1 MELLLSFSVVLNYS
15 IDVWAELG
23 FLEMQQMLQQME
35 EKDCEQT
42 NLVSC
47 LHDEGNAFNT
57 FVGAPGFTQYVL
69 MSNSE
74 CKQNFCLF
82 TRKAPRGIF
91 WRCQMKDVFLI
102 FSDWK
107 AAKLSPSLTF
117 FDVIFRPAFLS
128 IRCLSEQNRLLFFR
142 NSKLCENLS
151 VTLNLWNHHVSAG
164 FSSRPIRASPL
175 IAETYNHH
183 AVFVPIHRRP
193 AAIMSGDKGECDFLH
208 CSPLSHSGF
217 YIFFF
222 FSCDPNLRQ
231 FFFPSCRS
239 ALSSSGSATYY
250 LQPET
255 QLRQKVSQTER
266 ERESLTER
274 IRGENSRSW
283 MNEGLKM
290 TQKNCFPCSPWV
302 ILSEQLSAFS
312 SRWLSHRN
320 NKPCVRRLS

>member
-1 MELLLSFSVVLNYS
+1 MQTELLSVYKKSSSGHLLTLSDERCFFLSFPT
-15 IDVWAELG
+15 
-23 FLEMQQMLQQME
+23 
-35 EKDCEQT
+35 EK
-42 NLVSC
+42 L
-47 LHDEGNAFNT
+47 
-57 FVGAPGFTQYVL
+57 
-69 MSNSE
+69 
-74 CKQNFCLF
+74 QNFLHPWLF
-82 TRKAPRGIF
+82 LMWYSDPRFCQFAVFQDRTGCYFFETPSFAKTSQWPWICGIIMSVQVFPPVQSERVLWSLKRTITTLSLCRFTVVPPPLWAVTRGN
-91 WRCQMKDVFLI
+91 
-102 FSDWK
+102 
-107 AAKLSPSLTF
+107 
-117 FDVIFRPAFLS
+117 VIFFTAVH
-128 IRCLSEQNRLLFFR
+128 
-142 NSKLCENLS
+142 S
-151 VTLNLWNHHVSAG
+151 VTQ
-164 FSSRPIRASPL
+164 
-175 IAETYNHH
+175 
-183 AVFVPIHRRP
+183 
-193 AAIMSGDKGECDFLH
+193 DFI
-208 CSPLSHSGF
+208 

-222 FSCDPNLRQ
+222 LWPKSETI
-231 FFFPSCRS
+231 FFPSCRS

>member
-23 FLEMQQMLQQME
+23 FLEMQQIE

-57 FVGAPGFTQYVL
+57 FVRAPGFTQYVL

-117 FDVIFRPAFLS
+117 FDVILS
-128 IRCLSEQNRLLFFR
+128 PRFCQFAVFQNRTGCYFFETPSFAKTSQWPWICGIIMSVQVFPPVQSER
-142 NSKLCENLS
+142 VLWSLKRTITTLSLCRFTVVPPPLWAVTRGNVIFFTAVHS
-151 VTLNLWNHHVSAG
+151 VTQ
-164 FSSRPIRASPL
+164 
-175 IAETYNHH
+175 
-183 AVFVPIHRRP
+183 
-193 AAIMSGDKGECDFLH
+193 DFI
-208 CSPLSHSGF
+208 
-217 YIFFF
+217 YFFF
-222 FSCDPNLRQ
+222 FLVTQIWDNFFSHHAALRWAPLAARRIISNQ
-231 FFFPSCRS
+231 RHNSDRKSP
-239 ALSSSGSATYY
+239 
-250 LQPET
+250 
-255 QLRQKVSQTER
+255 RQKGNGRVWQR
-266 ERESLTER
+266 ELEEK
-274 IRGENSRSW
+274 IAEVEW
-283 MNEGLKM
+283 MR
-290 TQKNCFPCSPWV
+290 V
-302 ILSEQLSAFS
+302 
-312 SRWLSHRN
+312 
-320 NKPCVRRLS
+320 

>member
-82 TRKAPRGIF
+82 TRKAPQGIF

-117 FDVIFRPAFLS
+117 FDVIFRPEFLS
-128 IRCLSEQNRLLFFR
+128 IRCLSGQNRLLFFETPSFAKTSQWPWICGIIMSVQVFPPVQSER
-142 NSKLCENLS
+142 VLWSLKRTITTLSLCRFTVVPPPLWAVTRGNVIFFTAVHS
-151 VTLNLWNHHVSAG
+151 VTQ
-164 FSSRPIRASPL
+164 
-175 IAETYNHH
+175 
-183 AVFVPIHRRP
+183 
-193 AAIMSGDKGECDFLH
+193 DFI
-208 CSPLSHSGF
+208 
-217 YIFFF
+217 YFFF
-222 FSCDPNLRQ
+222 FLVTQIWDNFFSHHAALRWA
-231 FFFPSCRS
+231 PLAARRIIS
-239 ALSSSGSATYY
+239 
-250 LQPET
+250 T
-255 QLRQKVSQTER
+255 QRHNSDRKSPRQKGNGRVWQR
-266 ERESLTER
+266 ELEEK
-274 IRGENSRSW
+274 IAEVEW
-283 MNEGLKM
+283 MR
-290 TQKNCFPCSPWV
+290 V
-302 ILSEQLSAFS
+302 
-312 SRWLSHRN
+312 
-320 NKPCVRRLS
+320 

>member
-23 FLEMQQMLQQME
+23 FLEMQQIE

-57 FVGAPGFTQYVL
+57 FVRAPGFTQYVL

-117 FDVIFRPAFLS
+117 FDVILS
-128 IRCLSEQNRLLFFR
+128 PRFCQFAVFQNRTGCYFFETPSFAKTSQWPWICGIIMSVQVFPPVQSER
-142 NSKLCENLS
+142 VLWSLKRTITTLSLCRFTVVPPPLWAVTRGNVIFFTAVHS
-151 VTLNLWNHHVSAG
+151 VTQ
-164 FSSRPIRASPL
+164 
-175 IAETYNHH
+175 
-183 AVFVPIHRRP
+183 
-193 AAIMSGDKGECDFLH
+193 DFI
-208 CSPLSHSGF
+208 
-217 YIFFF
+217 YFFF
-222 FSCDPNLRQ
+222 FLVTQIWDNFFSHHAALRWAPLAARRIISNQ
-231 FFFPSCRS
+231 RHNSDRKSP
-239 ALSSSGSATYY
+239 
-250 LQPET
+250 
-255 QLRQKVSQTER
+255 RQKGNGRVWQR
-266 ERESLTER
+266 ELE
-274 IRGENSRSW
+274 ENIAEVEW
-283 MNEGLKM
+283 MR
-290 TQKNCFPCSPWV
+290 V
-302 ILSEQLSAFS
+302 
-312 SRWLSHRN
+312 
-320 NKPCVRRLS
+320 

>member
-82 TRKAPRGIF
+82 TRKAPQGIF

-128 IRCLSEQNRLLFFR
+128 IRCLSGQNRLLFFR

-217 YIFFF
+217 YIYFFF
-222 FSCDPNLRQ
+222 LVTQIWDNFFSHHA
-231 FFFPSCRS
+231 
-239 ALSSSGSATYY
+239 ALHWAPLAARRIIS
-250 LQPET
+250 T
-255 QLRQKVSQTER
+255 QRHNSDRKSPRQKGNGRVWQR
-266 ERESLTER
+266 ELEEK
-274 IRGENSRSW
+274 IAEVEW
-283 MNEGLKM
+283 MR
-290 TQKNCFPCSPWV
+290 V
-302 ILSEQLSAFS
+302 
-312 SRWLSHRN
+312 
-320 NKPCVRRLS
+320 

>member
-82 TRKAPRGIF
+82 TRKAPQGIF

-128 IRCLSEQNRLLFFR
+128 IRCLSGQNRLLFFETPSFAKTSQWPWICGIIMSVQVFPPVQSER
-142 NSKLCENLS
+142 VLWSLKRTITTLSLCRFTVVPPPLWAVTRGNVIFFTAVHS
-151 VTLNLWNHHVSAG
+151 VTQ
-164 FSSRPIRASPL
+164 
-175 IAETYNHH
+175 
-183 AVFVPIHRRP
+183 
-193 AAIMSGDKGECDFLH
+193 DFI
-208 CSPLSHSGF
+208 
-217 YIFFF
+217 YFFF
-222 FSCDPNLRQ
+222 FLVTQIWDN
-231 FFFPSCRS
+231 FFSHHA
-239 ALSSSGSATYY
+239 ALHWAPLAARRIIS
-250 LQPET
+250 T
-255 QLRQKVSQTER
+255 QRHNSDRKSPRQKGNGRVWQR
-266 ERESLTER
+266 ELEEK
-274 IRGENSRSW
+274 IAEVEW
-283 MNEGLKM
+283 MR
-290 TQKNCFPCSPWV
+290 V
-302 ILSEQLSAFS
+302 
-312 SRWLSHRN
+312 
-320 NKPCVRRLS
+320 

>member
-23 FLEMQQMLQQME
+23 FLEMQQIE
-35 EKDCEQT
+35 EKDCKQT

-74 CKQNFCLF
+74 RKQNFCLF
-82 TRKAPRGIF
+82 TRKAPQGIF

-128 IRCLSEQNRLLFFR
+128 IRCLSGQNRLLFFR

-164 FSSRPIRASPL
+164 FPSRPIRASPL

-183 AVFVPIHRRP
+183 AFFVPIHRRP

-231 FFFPSCRS
+231 FFSHHA
-239 ALSSSGSATYY
+239 ALRWAPLAARRIISNQRHNSDRKS
-250 LQPET
+250 P
-255 QLRQKVSQTER
+255 RQKGNKRVWQR
-266 ERESLTER
+266 ELEEK
-274 IRGENSRSW
+274 IAEVEW
-283 MNEGLKM
+283 MR
-290 TQKNCFPCSPWV
+290 V
-302 ILSEQLSAFS
+302 
-312 SRWLSHRN
+312 
-320 NKPCVRRLS
+320 

>member
-23 FLEMQQMLQQME
+23 FLEMQQIE

-128 IRCLSEQNRLLFFR
+128 IRCLSGQNRLLFFR

-217 YIFFF
+217 YIYFFF
-222 FSCDPNLRQ
+222 LVTQIWDNFFSHHAALRWAPLAARRIISNQ
-231 FFFPSCRS
+231 RHNSDRKSP
-239 ALSSSGSATYY
+239 
-250 LQPET
+250 
-255 QLRQKVSQTER
+255 RQKGNKRVWQR
-266 ERESLTER
+266 ELEEK
-274 IRGENSRSW
+274 IAEVEW
-283 MNEGLKM
+283 MR
-290 TQKNCFPCSPWV
+290 V
-302 ILSEQLSAFS
+302 
-312 SRWLSHRN
+312 
-320 NKPCVRRLS
+320 

>member
-117 FDVIFRPAFLS
+117 FDVIFRPEFLS
-128 IRCLSEQNRLLFFR
+128 IRCLSGQNRLLFFETPSFAKTSQWPWICGIIMSVQVFPPVQSER
-142 NSKLCENLS
+142 VLWSLKRTITTLSLCRFTVVPPPLWAVTRGNVIFFTAVHS
-151 VTLNLWNHHVSAG
+151 VTQ
-164 FSSRPIRASPL
+164 
-175 IAETYNHH
+175 
-183 AVFVPIHRRP
+183 
-193 AAIMSGDKGECDFLH
+193 DFI
-208 CSPLSHSGF
+208 
-217 YIFFF
+217 YFFF
-222 FSCDPNLRQ
+222 FLVTQIWDNFFSHHAALRWAPLAARRIISNQ
-231 FFFPSCRS
+231 RHNSDRKSP
-239 ALSSSGSATYY
+239 
-250 LQPET
+250 
-255 QLRQKVSQTER
+255 RQKGNGRVWQR
-266 ERESLTER
+266 ELEEK
-274 IRGENSRSW
+274 IAEVEW
-283 MNEGLKM
+283 MR
-290 TQKNCFPCSPWV
+290 V
-302 ILSEQLSAFS
+302 
-312 SRWLSHRN
+312 
-320 NKPCVRRLS
+320 

>member
-23 FLEMQQMLQQME
+23 FLEMQQMLQQIE

-82 TRKAPRGIF
+82 TRKAPQGIF
-91 WRCQMKDVFLI
+91 WRCQMKDVFFYLFRLKSCKT
-102 FSDWK
+102 FSILDFFWCDIPTRVSVNS
-107 AAKLSPSLTF
+107 LSFRTEQV
-117 FDVIFRPAFLS
+117 VI
-128 IRCLSEQNRLLFFR
+128 FR

-164 FSSRPIRASPL
+164 FPSRPIGASPL

-217 YIFFF
+217 YIYFFF
-222 FSCDPNLRQ
+222 LVTQIWDN
-231 FFFPSCRS
+231 FFPSCRS

>member
-82 TRKAPRGIF
+82 TRKAPQGIF

-128 IRCLSEQNRLLFFR
+128 IRCLSGQNRLLFFR

-217 YIFFF
+217 YIYFFF
-222 FSCDPNLRQ
+222 LVTQIWDNFFSHHA
-231 FFFPSCRS
+231 
-239 ALSSSGSATYY
+239 ALHWAPLAARRIISNQRHNSDRKS
-250 LQPET
+250 P
-255 QLRQKVSQTER
+255 RQKGNGRVWQR
-266 ERESLTER
+266 ELEEK
-274 IRGENSRSW
+274 IAEVEW
-283 MNEGLKM
+283 MR
-290 TQKNCFPCSPWV
+290 V
-302 ILSEQLSAFS
+302 
-312 SRWLSHRN
+312 
-320 NKPCVRRLS
+320 

>member
-82 TRKAPRGIF
+82 TRKAPQGIF

-117 FDVIFRPAFLS
+117 FDVIFRPEFLS
-128 IRCLSEQNRLLFFR
+128 IRCLSGQNRLLFFETPSFAKTSQWPWICGIIMSVQVFPPVQSER
-142 NSKLCENLS
+142 VLWSLKRTITTLSLCRFTVVPPPLWAVTRGNVIFFTAVHS
-151 VTLNLWNHHVSAG
+151 VTQ
-164 FSSRPIRASPL
+164 
-175 IAETYNHH
+175 
-183 AVFVPIHRRP
+183 
-193 AAIMSGDKGECDFLH
+193 DFI
-208 CSPLSHSGF
+208 
-217 YIFFF
+217 YFFF
-222 FSCDPNLRQ
+222 FLVTQIWDNFFSHHATLRWAPLAARRIISNQ
-231 FFFPSCRS
+231 RHNSDRKSP
-239 ALSSSGSATYY
+239 
-250 LQPET
+250 
-255 QLRQKVSQTER
+255 RQKGNGRVWQR
-266 ERESLTER
+266 ELE
-274 IRGENSRSW
+274 ENIAEVEW
-283 MNEGLKM
+283 MR
-290 TQKNCFPCSPWV
+290 V
-302 ILSEQLSAFS
+302 
-312 SRWLSHRN
+312 
-320 NKPCVRRLS
+320 

>member
-23 FLEMQQMLQQME
+23 FLEMQQMLQQVE

-117 FDVIFRPAFLS
+117 FDVIFRPEFLS
-128 IRCLSEQNRLLFFR
+128 IRCLSGQNRLLFFETPSFAKTSQWPWICGIIMSVQVFPPVQSER
-142 NSKLCENLS
+142 VLWSLKRTITTLSLCRFTVVPPPLWAVTRGNVIFFTAVHS
-151 VTLNLWNHHVSAG
+151 VTQ
-164 FSSRPIRASPL
+164 
-175 IAETYNHH
+175 
-183 AVFVPIHRRP
+183 
-193 AAIMSGDKGECDFLH
+193 DFI
-208 CSPLSHSGF
+208 
-217 YIFFF
+217 YFFF
-222 FSCDPNLRQ
+222 FLVTQIWDNFFSHHAALRWA
-231 FFFPSCRS
+231 PLAARRIIS
-239 ALSSSGSATYY
+239 
-250 LQPET
+250 T
-255 QLRQKVSQTER
+255 QRHNSDRKSPRQKGNGRVWQR
-266 ERESLTER
+266 ELEEK
-274 IRGENSRSW
+274 IAEVEW
-283 MNEGLKM
+283 MR
-290 TQKNCFPCSPWV
+290 V
-302 ILSEQLSAFS
+302 
-312 SRWLSHRN
+312 
-320 NKPCVRRLS
+320 

>member
-1 MELLLSFSVVLNYS
+1 MMKEMLSIHLLELQDSHSMFWWVT
-15 IDVWAELG
+15 A
-23 FLEMQQMLQQME
+23 
-35 EKDCEQT
+35 
-42 NLVSC
+42 
-47 LHDEGNAFNT
+47 NANRT
-57 FVGAPGFTQYVL
+57 FV
-69 MSNSE
+69 
-74 CKQNFCLF
+74 CLQEKLLRASF
-82 TRKAPRGIF
+82 DAVRWKMF
-91 WRCQMKDVFLI
+91 FFI

-128 IRCLSEQNRLLFFR
+128 IRCLSGQNRLLFFR

-164 FSSRPIRASPL
+164 FPSRPIRASPL

-250 LQPET
+250 LHPET

-274 IRGENSRSW
+274 IRGENCRSW

>member
-82 TRKAPRGIF
+82 TRKAPQGIF

-164 FSSRPIRASPL
+164 FPSRPIRASPL

-217 YIFFF
+217 YINFFF
-222 FSCDPNLRQ
+222 LVTQIWDNFFSHHAALRWAPLAARRIISNQ
-231 FFFPSCRS
+231 RHNSDRKSP
-239 ALSSSGSATYY
+239 
-250 LQPET
+250 
-255 QLRQKVSQTER
+255 RQKGNKRVWQR
-266 ERESLTER
+266 ELEEK
-274 IRGENSRSW
+274 IAEVEW
-283 MNEGLKM
+283 MR
-290 TQKNCFPCSPWV
+290 V
-302 ILSEQLSAFS
+302 
-312 SRWLSHRN
+312 
-320 NKPCVRRLS
+320 

>member
-128 IRCLSEQNRLLFFR
+128 IRCLSGQNRLLFFR

-164 FSSRPIRASPL
+164 FPSRPIRASPL

-183 AVFVPIHRRP
+183 AFFVPIHRRP

-222 FSCDPNLRQ
+222 FLVTQIWDNFFSHHAALRWAPLAARRIISNQ
-231 FFFPSCRS
+231 RHNSDRKSP
-239 ALSSSGSATYY
+239 
-250 LQPET
+250 
-255 QLRQKVSQTER
+255 RQKGNGRVWQR
-266 ERESLTER
+266 ELEEK
-274 IRGENSRSW
+274 IAEVEW
-283 MNEGLKM
+283 MR
-290 TQKNCFPCSPWV
+290 V
-302 ILSEQLSAFS
+302 
-312 SRWLSHRN
+312 
-320 NKPCVRRLS
+320 

>member
-23 FLEMQQMLQQME
+23 FLEMQQMLQQVE

-117 FDVIFRPAFLS
+117 FDVIFRPEFLS
-128 IRCLSEQNRLLFFR
+128 IRCLSGQNRLLFFETPSFAKTSQWPWICGIIMSVQVFPPVQSER
-142 NSKLCENLS
+142 VLWSLKRTITTLSLCRFTVVPPPLWAVTRGNVIFFSAVHS
-151 VTLNLWNHHVSAG
+151 VTQ
-164 FSSRPIRASPL
+164 
-175 IAETYNHH
+175 
-183 AVFVPIHRRP
+183 
-193 AAIMSGDKGECDFLH
+193 DFI
-208 CSPLSHSGF
+208 
-217 YIFFF
+217 YFFF
-222 FSCDPNLRQ
+222 FLVTQIWDN
-231 FFFPSCRS
+231 FFSHHA
-239 ALSSSGSATYY
+239 ALHWAPLAARRIISNQRHNSDRKS
-250 LQPET
+250 P
-255 QLRQKVSQTER
+255 RQKGNKRVWQR
-266 ERESLTER
+266 ELEEK
-274 IRGENSRSW
+274 IAEVEW
-283 MNEGLKM
+283 MR
-290 TQKNCFPCSPWV
+290 V
-302 ILSEQLSAFS
+302 
-312 SRWLSHRN
+312 
-320 NKPCVRRLS
+320 

>member
-82 TRKAPRGIF
+82 TRKAPQGIF

-117 FDVIFRPAFLS
+117 FDVIFRPEFLS
-128 IRCLSEQNRLLFFR
+128 IRCLSGQNRLLFFETPSFAKTSQWPWICGIIMSVQVFPPVQSER
-142 NSKLCENLS
+142 VLWSLKRTITTLSLCRFTVVPPPLWAVTRGNVIFFSAVHS
-151 VTLNLWNHHVSAG
+151 VTQ
-164 FSSRPIRASPL
+164 
-175 IAETYNHH
+175 
-183 AVFVPIHRRP
+183 
-193 AAIMSGDKGECDFLH
+193 DFI
-208 CSPLSHSGF
+208 
-217 YIFFF
+217 YFFF
-222 FSCDPNLRQ
+222 FLVTQIWDN
-231 FFFPSCRS
+231 FFSHHA
-239 ALSSSGSATYY
+239 ALHWAPLAARRIISNQRHNSDRKS
-250 LQPET
+250 P
-255 QLRQKVSQTER
+255 RQKGNGRVWQR
-266 ERESLTER
+266 ELEEK
-274 IRGENSRSW
+274 IAEVEW
-283 MNEGLKM
+283 MR
-290 TQKNCFPCSPWV
+290 V
-302 ILSEQLSAFS
+302 
-312 SRWLSHRN
+312 
-320 NKPCVRRLS
+320 

>member
-164 FSSRPIRASPL
+164 FPSRPIGASPL

-217 YIFFF
+217 YIIFFF
-222 FSCDPNLRQ
+222 LVTQIWDNFFSHHAALRWAPLAARRIISNQ
-231 FFFPSCRS
+231 RHNSDRKSP
-239 ALSSSGSATYY
+239 
-250 LQPET
+250 
-255 QLRQKVSQTER
+255 RQKGNGRVWQR
-266 ERESLTER
+266 ELEEK
-274 IRGENSRSW
+274 IAEVEW
-283 MNEGLKM
+283 MR
-290 TQKNCFPCSPWV
+290 V
-302 ILSEQLSAFS
+302 
-312 SRWLSHRN
+312 
-320 NKPCVRRLS
+320 

>member
-1 MELLLSFSVVLNYS
+1 MELLFSFSVVLNYS

-82 TRKAPRGIF
+82 TRKAPQGIF

-117 FDVIFRPAFLS
+117 FDVIFRPEFLS
-128 IRCLSEQNRLLFFR
+128 IRCLSGQNRLLFFETPSFAKTSQWPWICGIIMSVQVFPPVQSER
-142 NSKLCENLS
+142 VLWSLKRTITTLSLCRFTVVPPPLWAVTRGNVIFFTAVHS
-151 VTLNLWNHHVSAG
+151 VTQ
-164 FSSRPIRASPL
+164 
-175 IAETYNHH
+175 
-183 AVFVPIHRRP
+183 
-193 AAIMSGDKGECDFLH
+193 DFI
-208 CSPLSHSGF
+208 

-222 FSCDPNLRQ
+222 LVTQIWDNFFSHHAALRWA
-231 FFFPSCRS
+231 PLAARRIIS
-239 ALSSSGSATYY
+239 
-250 LQPET
+250 T
-255 QLRQKVSQTER
+255 QRHNSDRKSPRQKGNGRVWQR
-266 ERESLTER
+266 ELEEK
-274 IRGENSRSW
+274 IAEVEW
-283 MNEGLKM
+283 MR
-290 TQKNCFPCSPWV
+290 V
-302 ILSEQLSAFS
+302 
-312 SRWLSHRN
+312 
-320 NKPCVRRLS
+320 

>member
-23 FLEMQQMLQQME
+23 FLEMQQIE

-57 FVGAPGFTQYVL
+57 FVRAPGFTQYVL

-164 FSSRPIRASPL
+164 FPSRPIRASPL

-217 YIFFF
+217 YIYFFF
-222 FSCDPNLRQ
+222 LVTQIWDNFFSHHAALRWAPLAARRIISNQ
-231 FFFPSCRS
+231 RHNSDRKSP
-239 ALSSSGSATYY
+239 
-250 LQPET
+250 
-255 QLRQKVSQTER
+255 RQKGNKRVWQR
-266 ERESLTER
+266 ELEEK
-274 IRGENSRSW
+274 IAEVEW
-283 MNEGLKM
+283 MR
-290 TQKNCFPCSPWV
+290 V
-302 ILSEQLSAFS
+302 
-312 SRWLSHRN
+312 
-320 NKPCVRRLS
+320 

>member
-1 MELLLSFSVVLNYS
+1 
-15 IDVWAELG
+15 
-23 FLEMQQMLQQME
+23 MLQQME

-82 TRKAPRGIF
+82 TRKAPQGIF
-91 WRCQMKDVFLI
+91 WRCQMKDVFFYLFRLKSCKT
-102 FSDWK
+102 FSILDFFWCDIPTRVSVNS
-107 AAKLSPSLTF
+107 LSFRTEQV
-117 FDVIFRPAFLS
+117 VI
-128 IRCLSEQNRLLFFR
+128 FR